1 MYKEGGVISTIT
13 GRTWTFGDRIDTDLI
28 ASGKYLSLPM
38 DEMKTHVLEA
48 ADSDFAGQVKAGD
61 IIVAGRLFGCGSS
74 REAAPAAIKA
84 LGVAAVAADS
94 FARTFYRNAIAIGL
108 PAIFCPGVST
118 LFEAGH
124 EAAIDFATTTITN
137 TTTGK
142 SIEFPAFPAEML
154 RVLESGGIR
163 GLLAQLS
170 AKRNA

>member
-1 MYKEGGVISTIT
+1 MIATIT
-13 GRTWTFGDRIDTDLI
+13 GRAWTFGDRIDTDLI

-48 ADSDFAGQVKAGD
+48 ADSEFAGRVQEGD
-61 IIVAGRLFGCGSS
+61 VIVAGRLFGCGSS

-108 PAIFCPGVST
+108 PAIFCPGVSA

-124 EAAIDFATTTITN
+124 EAKIDFTATMITN
-137 TTTGK
+137 ASTGK

-154 RVLESGGIR
+154 RVLESGGIK
-163 GLLAQLS
+163 GLLAQL
-170 AKRNA
+170 AKKRNA